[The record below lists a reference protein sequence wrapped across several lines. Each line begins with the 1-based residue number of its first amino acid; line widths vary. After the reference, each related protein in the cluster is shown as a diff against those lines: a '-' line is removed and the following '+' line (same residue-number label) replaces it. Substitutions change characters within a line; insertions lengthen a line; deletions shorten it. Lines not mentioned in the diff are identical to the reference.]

1 MPLLRRKKKKD
12 DPSEPP
18 LSFEQALFR
27 TLFPG
32 PEEGGTKEAEAAG
45 EISFD
50 DFQRVLETSGPGNI
64 LFGYGGS
71 NELRFALVEP
81 NLSSGTVLDEGKDS
95 HRRLAAF
102 LSLPIDR
109 SGSNQTDTIEPCLLV
124 ENRFG
129 REMHEGVLWITAE
142 YRVFAFPDRQ
152 EEIYIAVERKP
163 TDQFRKKLDEDE
175 EFRRYV
181 GESIESE
188 NFGLRDSAE
197 SSRRIDLVRQLD
209 FPAGYTLLPRRA
221 PVGKKTAEVRF
232 ESVEGAAY
240 TGPGGA
246 GPGEEFW
253 FTYTCRFAAGSGRVY
268 YSVPLR
274 TKTEAHTKYFSALL
288 SGLVQYAAGFT
299 QREIGPIKAGGKVTA
314 PPKDSDL
321 ASSARI
327 EAGIYVEEKAFPV
340 LIYVTPSFI
349 GAAAASLDKPEGTA
363 DQKEQKGD
371 KGDGAAGSDA
381 LLGLLSLNQSL
392 LMSGVEGI
400 DRAGVFAERTEL
412 IRVAELLN
420 LLGPEDSRKVVQ
432 NLFLARGRGGGDLT
446 RLFYYRTEGS
456 ESGEGEMKPRIIPD
470 PQFRKTDF
478 LPLLPRNLR
487 EEWNPASGFSESRGE
502 FYSANRRAMEEILE
516 AVESDRLIL
525 SYRGQYLLRRAVRV
539 RVDAGYKKR
548 VEQVF
553 QKDLVP
559 KLLTALSKPAA
570 ERTVSAFP
578 SDELA
583 RILLGHPGSIE
594 TFAPFM
600 SKNKRR
606 DVEEQHSLLE
616 REFEGGK
623 LSFHSIYNSLYTLLT
638 RLKTARE
645 NEEEQE

>member
-12 DPSEPP
+12 EPSEPP
-18 LSFEQALFR
+18 LSLEQALFR
-27 TLFPG
+27 ALFPG
-32 PEEGGTKEAEAAG
+32 SEGTAG
-45 EISFD
+45 EISFG

-71 NELRFALVEP
+71 NELRFAVVRPGPEP
-81 NLSSGTVLDEGKDS
+81 SDGAGTDKRQVS

-102 LSLPIDR
+102 VSLSFEGSR
-109 SGSNQTDTIEPCLLV
+109 SNRTKTLDPCLLV
-124 ENRFG
+124 ENRFD

-142 YRVFAFPDRQ
+142 YRIFAFPDKQ
-152 EEIYIAVERKP
+152 EEIYVAVEGMTAVRF
-163 TDQFRKKLDEDE
+163 QKKLDEEE

-181 GESIESE
+181 RELIESE

-197 SSRRIDLVRQLD
+197 RRSRIDLTRPLD

-221 PVGKKTAEVRF
+221 PVGKSTAEVRF
-232 ESVEGAAY
+232 ESVEAAEY
-240 TGPGGA
+240 TGPTGA
-246 GPGEEFW
+246 APGEEFW

-274 TKTEAHTKYFSALL
+274 TKTEAHTKYFSVLL
-288 SGLVQYAAGFT
+288 SALVKYAAGFT
-299 QREIGPIKAGGKVTA
+299 QREIGPIKAGGKTTA

-321 ASSARI
+321 ENSVRI
-327 EAGIYVEEKAFPV
+327 KAGIYMEEKAFPV
-340 LIYVTPSFI
+340 LIHVTPSFI
-349 GAAAASLDKPEGTA
+349 GAAAASLDKPEETA

-371 KGDGAAGSDA
+371 KGDGRACSDA

-420 LLGPEDSRKVVQ
+420 LLGPEDSRKIVQ
-432 NLFLARGRGGGDLT
+432 NLFLARGRRGGGLA
-446 RLFYYRTEGS
+446 RLFYYRTESS
-456 ESGEGEMKPRIIPD
+456 ENGEGKTKPRIIPD

-487 EEWNPASGFSESRGE
+487 EEWNPASGFSESRRDL
-502 FYSANRRAMEEILE
+502 YAVNREAVEEILE

-525 SYRGQYLLRRAVRV
+525 SYRGRYLLRRAVRL
-539 RVDAGYKKR
+539 RIDAGYKQR
-548 VEQVF
+548 VGQVF
-553 QKDLVP
+553 RKDLVP

-583 RILLGHPGSIE
+583 RILVADPETIE
-594 TFAPFM
+594 TFTPFI

-606 DVEEQHSLLE
+606 DVEEQHRLLE
-616 REFEGGK
+616 KDFEKGK
-623 LSFHSIYNSLYTLLT
+623 LSFRSIYLSLYTLLT
-638 RLKTARE
+638 ELKNARVK
-645 NEEEQE
+645 EEEQK